1 MGERER
7 DEQGQFER
15 EHSDEEFLEAVRE
28 CEPGSTT
35 EIAEMVGVARQSAS
49 YRLELLEEDG
59 LVEKKK
65 VGPAVVWLAN
75 EGMKLG
81 DQFQS

>member
-7 DEQGQFER
+7 DERGQFER
-15 EHSDEEFLEAVRE
+15 EHPDEEFLEAVQE

-49 YRLELLEEDG
+49 YRLELLEEEG
-59 LVEKKK
+59 LVKKKK
-65 VGPAVVWLAN
+65 VGPAVVWIGG
-75 EGMKLG
+75 E
-81 DQFQS
+81 SE